1 MQAAHHAAGRAGDT
15 VLCEGGRVYPGR
27 AHYISIEG
35 AAEETALV
43 HMGCG
48 PGKVGRWRCAG
59 TGSTFIRLD
68 TSWTSP
74 GVARGDPHGRITV
87 RRVLRLRP
95 ECEQPIG
102 GGEAGCPRM
111 YHDGAITGLVLRAG
125 HGAAQRRSPGARGRG
140 RPEEEVAVSLPR
152 RAKKRTRAMT
162 VAPRVGLVGL
172 LGSGNIGN
180 DASLESVLAYLS
192 AEHADATLDFL
203 CSGTDEIT
211 ARYGV
216 PAAPLHW
223 YSTEI
228 KGTPG
233 IRVLAAKSVKV
244 PLGIIIDAFRTASWV
259 RRHDVVIVPGMGALE
274 TTLPL
279 RPWHTPYSMFLVAAF
294 GRLFGTKVA
303 LVSVGT
309 NDIRQR
315 FTRRLV
321 TAAAG
326 LAYYR
331 SYRDIFS
338 RDAMRRMGLDTSG
351 DPVYPDLAFALPV
364 PCNATVL
371 AGSVGV
377 GFMDYHGGN
386 DDRLQADE
394 LHASY
399 VEKMK
404 SFILW
409 LVDNG
414 HPVRLFTT
422 DVHDERIMREVIADL
437 HDQRP
442 DLDPSQLIAEPV
454 FSVDEL
460 MRQTATVD
468 TVVASRFHN
477 VLFAL
482 KLAKPALSVGYSAK
496 FGALMAEMGLAEF
509 CQSADSLDVGRLREQ
524 FTELES
530 RSAQLRQTVT
540 ERSAANALLLNHQ
553 FARLSAMLFGTAEP
567 AATATGHQRAHADV
581 LREESL

>member
-1 MQAAHHAAGRAGDT
+1 
-15 VLCEGGRVYPGR
+15 
-27 AHYISIEG
+27 
-35 AAEETALV
+35 
-43 HMGCG
+43 
-48 PGKVGRWRCAG
+48 
-59 TGSTFIRLD
+59 
-68 TSWTSP
+68 
-74 GVARGDPHGRITV
+74 
-87 RRVLRLRP
+87 
-95 ECEQPIG
+95 
-102 GGEAGCPRM
+102 
-111 YHDGAITGLVLRAG
+111 
-125 HGAAQRRSPGARGRG
+125 
-140 RPEEEVAVSLPR
+140 
-152 RAKKRTRAMT
+152 
-162 VAPRVGLVGL
+162 
-172 LGSGNIGN
+172 
-180 DASLESVLAYLS
+180 
-192 AEHADATLDFL
+192 
-203 CSGTDEIT
+203 
-211 ARYGV
+211 
-216 PAAPLHW
+216 
-223 YSTEI
+223 
-228 KGTPG
+228 
-233 IRVLAAKSVKV
+233 
-244 PLGIIIDAFRTASWV
+244 
-259 RRHDVVIVPGMGALE
+259 
-274 TTLPL
+274 
-279 RPWHTPYSMFLVAAF
+279 
-294 GRLFGTKVA
+294 
-303 LVSVGT
+303 
-309 NDIRQR
+309 
-315 FTRRLV
+315 
-321 TAAAG
+321 
-326 LAYYR
+326 
-331 SYRDIFS
+331 
-338 RDAMRRMGLDTSG
+338 
-351 DPVYPDLAFALPV
+351 
-364 PCNATVL
+364 
-371 AGSVGV
+371 
-377 GFMDYHGGN
+377 MDYHGGN